1 MALDEQMLAA
11 VRVPQRGMT
20 GVWEMTKPKIEY
32 AELSDTYGKFLV
44 EPLERGFGVTL
55 GNALRRVLLSSIP
68 GAAVTSVKIEN
79 VLHEFSTIPGVV
91 EDVTQLILNLKELS
105 FKLHSDKPKLLRLD
119 VKGKRTSPRAI
130 SSPTPRWRSS
140 TPTCTIATL
149 DGKNAHL
156 VMELVVERGKGYVP
170 AERHRKS
177 EHVIGV
183 IPVDSVFSPIQKVNY
198 GVEDT
203 RVGHATDYDRLVLEV
218 WTDGSIRP
226 EEALQESARLLID
239 YFRLFVGA
247 AAGTEVAVGP
257 QADETNKLATMPI
270 EELDLSVR
278 PYNCLKRA
286 GINTVGDLLQRT
298 EDEVVNVK
306 NFGRKSLDEVKEKL
320 AGARARA
327 AAEGRLMGAGTEG
340 APSRARHRRA
350 DGVVPRAGRGAD
362 RARAD
367 HHDGAQGQGNQEG
380 RGPDDRSRAA
390 ERPRARGG
398 RSPS

>member
-1 MALDEQMLAA
+1 MMDEQTLAVA
-11 VRVPQRGMT
+11 RVPQRGVT
-20 GVWEMTKPKIEY
+20 GVWEGAKPKIEY
-32 AELSDTYGKFLV
+32 AELSDTYGKFIV

-68 GAAVTSVKIEN
+68 GAAVTSVKMEN
-79 VLHEFSTIPGVV
+79 VLHEFSTVPGVV

-119 VKGKRTSPRAI
+119 VRGKREVTAGDLAPDAEVEI
-130 SSPTPRWRSS
+130 LNPDLH
-140 TPTCTIATL
+140 IATL

-156 VMELVVERGKGYVP
+156 MMELVVERGKGYVP

-198 GVEDT
+198 AVEDT

-226 EEALQESARLLID
+226 EEALQEAGRLLID
-239 YFRLFVGA
+239 FFRLLAGS
-247 AAGTEVAVGP
+247 AAGPEVAVGP
-257 QADETNKLATMPI
+257 QAEETNKLASMPI

-320 AGARARA
+320 AAMGLELRRKGA
-327 AAEGRLMGAGTEG
+327 
-340 APSRARHRRA
+340 
-350 DGVVPRAGRGAD
+350 
-362 RARAD
+362 
-367 HHDGAQGQGNQEG
+367 
-380 RGPDDRSRAA
+380 
-390 ERPRARGG
+390 
-398 RSPS
+398 

>member
-1 MALDEQMLAA
+1 MDESMVMVTPG
-11 VRVPQRGMT
+11 VRVPNRGLAD
-20 GVWEMTKPKIEY
+20 VWDTTKGKIEY
-32 AELSDTYGKFLV
+32 AELSDTYGKFVV

-91 EDVTQLILNLKELS
+91 EDVTQVILNLKELS

-119 VKGKRTSPRAI
+119 VRGKKDVLAGDLQPDAEVEVLN
-130 SSPTPRWRSS
+130 PDLH
-140 TPTCTIATL
+140 IASL

-156 VMELVVERGKGYVP
+156 AMELVVERGKGYVQ

-198 GVEDT
+198 VVEDT

-239 YFRLFVGA
+239 SFRLFVGT
-247 AAGTEVAVGP
+247 AAGTEVVIGP
-257 QADETNKLATMPI
+257 QVDETNKIAAMPI

-298 EDEVVNVK
+298 EEEVVNVK

-320 AGARARA
+320 AALGL
-327 AAEGRLMGAGTEG
+327 EL
-340 APSRARHRRA
+340 RR
-350 DGVVPRAGRGAD
+350 RGA
-362 RARAD
+362 
-367 HHDGAQGQGNQEG
+367 
-380 RGPDDRSRAA
+380 
-390 ERPRARGG
+390 
-398 RSPS
+398 

>member
-1 MALDEQMLAA
+1 MAIDEQTLAA

-20 GVWEMTKPKIEY
+20 GVWEITKPKIEY

-55 GNALRRVLLSSIP
+55 GNSLRRVLLSSIP

-91 EDVTQLILNLKELS
+91 EDVTQFILNLKELS

-119 VKGKRTSPRAI
+119 VKGKRDVTAGDLQPDAEVEI
-130 SSPTPRWRSS
+130 LNPDLQ
-140 TPTCTIATL
+140 IATL

-170 AERHRKS
+170 VERHRKS

-198 GVEDT
+198 AIEDT
-203 RVGHATDYDRLVLEV
+203 RVGQATDFDRLVSRCGPTAASAPRRRCRSRRAVDRVLPAV
-218 WTDGSIRP
+218 RRDRGRHGGRGRP
-226 EEALQESARLLID
+226 Q
-239 YFRLFVGA
+239 
-247 AAGTEVAVGP
+247 T
-257 QADETNKLATMPI
+257 DETNKLATMPI

-286 GINTVGDLLQRT
+286 GINTLGDLLQRT

-320 AGARARA
+320 AALGL
-327 AAEGRLMGAGTEG
+327 EL
-340 APSRARHRRA
+340 RR
-350 DGVVPRAGRGAD
+350 RGA
-362 RARAD
+362 
-367 HHDGAQGQGNQEG
+367 
-380 RGPDDRSRAA
+380 
-390 ERPRARGG
+390 
-398 RSPS
+398 

>member
-1 MALDEQMLAA
+1 MMDEQSLTVTRA
-11 VRVPQRGMT
+11 PQRGVM
-20 GVWEMTKPKIEY
+20 GVYEAAKPKIEY
-32 AELSDTYGKFLV
+32 AELSDTYGKFIV

-79 VLHEFSTIPGVV
+79 VLHEFSTVPGVV

-119 VKGKRTSPRAI
+119 VRGKRDVTAGDLAPDAEVEI
-130 SSPTPRWRSS
+130 LNPDLHM
-140 TPTCTIATL
+140 ATL

-198 GVEDT
+198 AVEDT
-203 RVGHATDYDRLVLEV
+203 RVGQSADYDRLVLEV

-226 EEALQESARLLID
+226 EEALQEAGRLLID
-239 YFRLFVGA
+239 FFRLLAGT
-247 AAGTEVAVGP
+247 AAGPEVAVGP
-257 QADETNKLATMPI
+257 QAEETNKLASMPI

-320 AGARARA
+320 AALGLELRRKGA
-327 AAEGRLMGAGTEG
+327 
-340 APSRARHRRA
+340 
-350 DGVVPRAGRGAD
+350 
-362 RARAD
+362 
-367 HHDGAQGQGNQEG
+367 
-380 RGPDDRSRAA
+380 
-390 ERPRARGG
+390 
-398 RSPS
+398 

>member
-1 MALDEQMLAA
+1 MMDEQTLAVA
-11 VRVPQRGMT
+11 RVPQRGVT
-20 GVWEMTKPKIEY
+20 GVWEGAKPKIEY
-32 AELSDTYGKFLV
+32 AELSDTYGKFIV

-79 VLHEFSTIPGVV
+79 VLHEFSTVPGVV

-119 VKGKRTSPRAI
+119 VRGKREVTAGDLAPDAEVEI
-130 SSPTPRWRSS
+130 LNPDLH
-140 TPTCTIATL
+140 IATL

-156 VMELVVERGKGYVP
+156 MMELVVERGKGYVP

-198 GVEDT
+198 AVEDT

-226 EEALQESARLLID
+226 EEALQEAGRLLID
-239 YFRLFVGA
+239 FFRLLAGS
-247 AAGTEVAVGP
+247 AAGPEVAVGP
-257 QADETNKLATMPI
+257 QAEETNKLASMPI

-320 AGARARA
+320 AAMGLELRRKGA
-327 AAEGRLMGAGTEG
+327 
-340 APSRARHRRA
+340 
-350 DGVVPRAGRGAD
+350 
-362 RARAD
+362 
-367 HHDGAQGQGNQEG
+367 
-380 RGPDDRSRAA
+380 
-390 ERPRARGG
+390 
-398 RSPS
+398 